1 MDTSLLRSLPAKALG
16 AGETIITEGQPL
28 AGLYFLE
35 EGEVEV
41 LKGNVVIA
49 EIYEPGAVFGDM
61 AFLMKTTP
69 TATVRTLTPT
79 TFRHVADPADFFARN
94 PALALHMAAIL
105 ARRLDSL
112 NRYMVDIKR
121 QFKDRA
127 DHLGILDEV
136 LDALMHKHPRDIPRR
151 PQGERDTQPPIDRQ

>member
-1 MDTSLLRSLPAKALG
+1 MDTTLLQSLPATALPAG
-16 AGETIITEGQPL
+16 ATIITEGQPL

-35 EGEVEV
+35 DGEVEV

-49 EIYEPGAVFGDM
+49 EIYERGAVFGDM
-61 AFLMKTTP
+61 SFLLKTAP
-69 TATVRTLTPT
+69 TATVRTLTPA

-94 PALALHMAAIL
+94 PAVALHMATIL

-127 DHLGILDEV
+127 DHFGILDEV

-151 PQGERDTQPPIDRQ
+151 PQGDRDTQPPMAQ